1 MSVPF
6 YTPLA
11 HFKSLITRSDAKQ
24 VLLVTPSITQ
34 GLSEYEIYTAKLFYC
49 LAGEVDRR
57 GLIHLKSGIVD
68 GDNLKSYQE
77 SLLI

>member
-11 HFKSLITRSDAKQ
+11 HFKPLITHSGAK
-24 VLLVTPSITQ
+24 LLVTPSVTQ

-57 GLIHLKSGIVD
+57 EFVRLKSGVVD
-68 GDNLKSYQE
+68 GDNLKSCQE

>member
-1 MSVPF
+1 MAVPF

-11 HFKSLITRSDAKQ
+11 HFKPLITRSDAKQ
-24 VLLVTPSITQ
+24 VLLVTPSVTQ